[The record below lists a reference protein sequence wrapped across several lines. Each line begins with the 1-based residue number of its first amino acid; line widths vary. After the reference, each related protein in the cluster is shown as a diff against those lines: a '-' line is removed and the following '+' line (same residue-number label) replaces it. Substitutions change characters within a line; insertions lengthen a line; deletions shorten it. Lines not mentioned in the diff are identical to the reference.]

1 MKGQVLAKEAFTWS
15 SGTRKDQSLK
25 PRLVPAEVHPPPPHC
40 CRTPLEGALRFSSM
54 S

>member
-25 PRLVPAEVHPPPPHC
+25 PRLVPAEVHPHPPTAAG
-40 CRTPLEGALRFSSM
+40 RPLKAR
-54 S
+54 